1 MNRLN
6 HLLPNVLHP
15 MAHDEFPFVGILSAN
30 TLFIGVN
37 VASRD
42 RVEASL
48 VGLGLVSRW
57 EPGEQLVLPSAADT
71 GTLILHEVG
80 ALTHDDQVRLL
91 AWLDQSEGRTRVVS
105 TATASLF
112 ARVEAGLFFERL
124 YYRLNTVSLN
134 VAPGSEIRSANDAA
148 RQANKRQ

>member
-1 MNRLN
+1 
-6 HLLPNVLHP
+6 
-15 MAHDEFPFVGILSAN
+15 MAHDEFPFIGVPSAN

-37 VASRD
+37 GASRGQ
-42 RVEASL
+42 VEASL

-80 ALTHDDQVRLL
+80 SLTHDDQLRLL
-91 AWLDQSEGRTRVVS
+91 TWLDQSAGRTRVVS
-105 TATASLF
+105 TASASLF
-112 ARVEAGLFFERL
+112 ARVEAGLFVEKL

-134 VAPGSEIRSANDAA
+134 VAPGSEIRTTNGVAG
-148 RQANKRQ
+148 QANKRQ